1 MHTCVNEWAR
11 WDVSLCRC
19 KSYSMSQVLQDE
31 SLRRGVLIESRNK
44 EIEKKYENENIKV
57 CWKVERV
64 GGLRAGSTICSS
76 WTLRCSVNKSM
87 LSLVPN
93 KP

>member
-1 MHTCVNEWAR
+1 
-11 WDVSLCRC
+11 LCRC

-57 CWKVERV
+57 C
-64 GGLRAGSTICSS
+64 
-76 WTLRCSVNKSM
+76 
-87 LSLVPN
+87 
-93 KP
+93 